1 MLSELCHELKNW
13 FEQNKIIATIEV
25 KDGFVYV
32 QNDDTPITPKVGQY
46 FRIVGSVLND
56 GIYQYN
62 GEPLNKD
69 LNDEVFDGAV
79 WLLAIPKEVVSLST
93 DIDAWKTKYLNADS
107 PAMSPF
113 TSESFGGYSYS
124 KASGANGSA
133 GTSWQDVFKSQLNK
147 WRKI

>member
-25 KDGFVYV
+25 KDGLVYV

-56 GIYQYN
+56 GVYLYN
-62 GEPLNKD
+62 GEALTKD
-69 LNDEVFDGAV
+69 LTDEVFDGAV
-79 WLLAIPKEVVSLST
+79 WLLAIPKEVVILSA
-93 DIDAWKTKYLNADS
+93 DIDAWKTKYLSADS

-113 TSESFGGYSYS
+113 NSESFGGYSYS
-124 KASGANGSA
+124 KSASADGSIGA
-133 GTSWQDVFKSQLNK
+133 SWQNAFRGQLNK